1 MRQFKLAAIV
11 GAIVMLA
18 LPMSAKPADAVVYN
32 LTLNSPSPLL
42 DGTGILEVIFPPAGL
57 FGFVVTPTAQ
67 VPVFSISIGSS
78 VFDLTNDV
86 AFISFSLGNVI
97 NINAT
102 TDDDGL
108 LVLDSFGPL
117 TYLYD
122 IPQPASFGA
131 GLITVTTRA
140 VPEASTWFMIL
151 LGFAGVGF
159 MAYRR
164 SRTDQGVALAA

>member
-32 LTLNSPSPLL
+32 LTLDSPDPLL

-102 TDDDGL
+102 TTDPAL
-108 LVLDSFGPL
+108 LVLGFAPLGFAYVGPNNE
-117 TYLYD
+117 
-122 IPQPASFGA
+122 FGA
-131 GLITVTTRA
+131 GFMTVTAA
-140 VPEASTWFMIL
+140 VPEPSTWAMMI

-164 SRTDQGVALAA
+164 KSKPALMAV

>member
-32 LTLNSPSPLL
+32 LTLDSPDPLL

-86 AFISFSLGNVI
+86 AFISFSLSNVI

-102 TDDDGL
+102 TTDPAL
-108 LVLDSFGPL
+108 LVL
-117 TYLYD
+117 
-122 IPQPASFGA
+122 
-131 GLITVTTRA
+131 
-140 VPEASTWFMIL
+140 
-151 LGFAGVGF
+151 GF
-159 MAYRR
+159 
-164 SRTDQGVALAA
+164 

>member
-1 MRQFKLAAIV
+1 MRGFKLAAIV

-18 LPMSAKPADAVVYN
+18 LPISSKPADAVVYN
-32 LTLNSPSPLL
+32 LTLTSAGPPPN
-42 DGTGILEVIFPPAGL
+42 GTGILEVIDPPGGPL
-57 FGFVVTPTAQ
+57 DVVVTPTAQ
-67 VPVFSISIGSS
+67 VPVFSITIGSQ
-78 VFDLTNDV
+78 VWDLTDDITLIT
-86 AFISFSLGNVI
+86 FSFGNVI

-108 LVLDSFGPL
+108 LVLGSFGPL

-164 SRTDQGVALAA
+164 KSKAASMAA